1 MSEPLGDDDKT
12 TSSNKKEVMPEP
24 IGPAGPGSRPRRGGN
39 SSQDEETTR
48 GYLKPLASGI
58 NETSSVKKKAPVQFL
73 VYADDSGEDEDECEA
88 EEEEQKAKRRPSTR
102 GGSSRKKVAA
112 SSSPAVTVTV
122 VEESPDE
129 DPPAMAKA
137 GFIFVQHLCGF
148 SASFA
153 IWRFAFCPRLDKCHR
168 RSQIFPVAFRR
179 F

>member
-1 MSEPLGDDDKT
+1 
-12 TSSNKKEVMPEP
+12 MPEP
-24 IGPAGPGSRPRRGGN
+24 IGPAGPASRPRRGGN

-48 GYLKPLASGI
+48 GYLKPLAASGI

-102 GGSSRKKVAA
+102 GGSSKKKAA
-112 SSSPAVTVTV
+112 ASSPAVTVTV

-137 GFIFVQHLCGF
+137 GFIFVQHLRGF
-148 SASFA
+148 LSQ
-153 IWRFAFCPRLDKCHR
+153 LCHLEICFL
-168 RSQIFPVAFRR
+168 STL
-179 F
+179 